1 MTGRQTN
8 TAAALIGL
16 SPLLYIVPGTQAE
29 ALGGC
34 AWLGGIAAL
43 PVLALLALLLQ
54 KRTPRA
60 PGRLLSTAAAVWLLF
75 GAACVLHGCAVRYC
89 TAVGVFR
96 TPAPYAA
103 LLLLTALPAALS
115 RKKALFRASEIFLP
129 VVLAL
134 LAVLLLCAATQLRP
148 ARLIDLTQLSAQGV
162 LRAAVPVVVVGAAAS
177 VLPRCYAEVSPGAA
191 PAILL
196 GGLTAVL
203 SAASVSVLG
212 APMTAGLEL
221 PVFTMLRNIGLLHTI
236 ERLDALMAAVWV
248 LPDVTMLALLLRAG
262 GDAAARALHIP
273 SERAPTIAAAVI
285 AAGGAALIQ
294 AQGHGFLD
302 RLAPLLMISTAAA
315 AVIGILRK

>member
-8 TAAALIGL
+8 AAAALIGL
-16 SPLLYIVPGTQAE
+16 SPLLYIVPGTQAD

-43 PVLALLALLLQ
+43 PVLALLARLLHKQ
-54 KRTPRA
+54 TPRV
-60 PGRLLSTAAAVWLLF
+60 PGRLLSAAAAIWLLV
-75 GAACVLHGCAVRYC
+75 GAASVLHGCAVRYC

-96 TPAPYAA
+96 TPVPYAA

-129 VVLAL
+129 VVLGL
-134 LAVLLLCAATQLRP
+134 LAVLLLCAAKQLRP
-148 ARLIDLTQLSAQGV
+148 ARLIDLTQLTATGV
-162 LRAAVPVVVVGAAAS
+162 LRAAVPIVIVGAAAL
-177 VLPRCYAEVSPGAA
+177 VLPRCYAAVSPGAA
-191 PAILL
+191 PALLL
-196 GGLTAVL
+196 GLLAAVL

-221 PVFTMLRNIGLLHTI
+221 PVFTMLRNIGLLHTV

-262 GDAAARALHIP
+262 GDAAAGALHIP
-273 SERAPTIAAAVI
+273 HEHAPTVAAAVI
-285 AAGGAALIQ
+285 AAGGMALIQ
-294 AQGHGFLD
+294 AQGHGFPA
-302 RLAPLLMISTAAA
+302 RLAPLLMIGAAAA
-315 AVIGILRK
+315 AVIGILRR